1 MLRSL
6 PRVFVLRLL
15 ALMALAIPVAG
26 AAPNI
31 LFAIADD
38 QSYPYTSAYG
48 SKTVQTPAFDRLAAD
63 GVLFHNAFAPAPQ
76 CSPCRAAILTGRNI
90 WEIEEAGT
98 HSSYFPK
105 KFPVF
110 TRELESIGYHV
121 GYTGKPWSPGN
132 FADAGWTR
140 NPVGTAYNEATLKPP
155 TSGIKTNDYAG
166 NFQNFLEKRRDD
178 QPFFFWFGASEPH
191 RAYAFGSGA
200 KAGKDL
206 ADAEVPGFL
215 PDTETVRHDVLDY
228 AREVEWF
235 DQHLGR
241 MLKMLEEAGEL
252 ENTIVVVTADNGM
265 PFPSAKANLQEY
277 GTHVPL
283 VISGP
288 EFFKGGRE
296 VQDLASLIDLT
307 PTFLELAGA
316 NRMRGL
322 TGRSLLPLLKHGRE
336 HRDHVLTGRERHSHS
351 HPDNHGYP
359 ARAIRTD
366 DFLYVWNVKPDRWP
380 AGMPAPA
387 GLTAEQMSGSISS
400 DFKSIDDGY
409 ADIDG
414 SPSKTVILEN
424 PTAHAEQFALAVG
437 KRPSEQLYDV
447 RRDPDGVNDLAGD
460 PKFAAVR
467 DELRQRLLAELRG
480 QNDPRVSG
488 SGNVIES
495 YPRFGGMRYYPG
507 FKMRGEYNLAAL
519 DDADEWTVL
528 FDGSSLAQW
537 TNLEG
542 DPVKDGWRIEAGTIH
557 RFAEGGDIISRG
569 TYENFIL
576 EFEWKISEVGN
587 SGVKYRARGKLG
599 LEYQILD
606 DAKHADGKKT
616 SRRASSLYDLSAAP
630 DNKPVSAIGEWNS
643 ARIVAK
649 GRFLEHWLNGVK
661 VMSIEQ
667 NTDDWNEHFAASK
680 YAKRE
685 GFGFGAGHILLQDH
699 KDPVWFRNIRIKRLP

>member
-1 MLRSL
+1 MVRQH
-6 PRVFVLRLL
+6 PRVLSLRWTALL
-15 ALMALAIPVAG
+15 LLVTSAAH

-31 LFAIADD
+31 LFAISDD
-38 QSYPYTSAYG
+38 QSYPYASAYG
-48 SKTVQTPAFDRLAAD
+48 SKSVQTPAFDRLAGE

-121 GYTGKPWSPGN
+121 GYTGKPWGPGN
-132 FADAGWTR
+132 YEDAGWTR
-140 NPVGTAYNEATLKPP
+140 NPVGTGYNDATLTPP
-155 TSGIKTNDYAG
+155 TSGIKANDYAG
-166 NFQNFLEKRRDD
+166 NFEDFLTQRRDD

-191 RAYAFGSGA
+191 RGYEYGSGV
-200 KAGKDL
+200 KAGKKL

-215 PDTETVRHDVLDY
+215 PDNETVRNDVLDY
-228 AREVEWF
+228 AREIDWF
-235 DQHLGR
+235 DQHLGQ
-241 MLKMLEEAGEL
+241 MLAMLEEAGEL

-265 PFPSAKANLQEY
+265 PFPAAKANLQEY

-288 EFFKGGRE
+288 SFFKGGRE
-296 VQDLASLIDLT
+296 VQDLASLIDLA

-316 NRMRGL
+316 DRMRGL
-322 TGRSLLPLLKHGRE
+322 TGRSLLPFLEKGAE
-336 HRDHVLTGRERHSHS
+336 HRSHVLTGRERHSHS

-380 AGMPAPA
+380 AGIPVPE
-387 GLTAEQMSGSISS
+387 GLTEAQLNGSVSR
-400 DFKSIDDGY
+400 DFKSVADGY

-424 PTAHAEQFALAVG
+424 SETYAEQFALAVA
-437 KRPSEQLYDV
+437 KRPGEQLYDI
-447 RRDPDGVNDLAGD
+447 RRDPDCVNDLAND
-460 PKFAAVR
+460 PEFDTVR
-467 DELRQRLLAELRG
+467 NELRQRLLAELRG

-488 SGNVIES
+488 TGNVIES

-507 FKMRGEYNLAAL
+507 FKMRGVYNLTAL
-519 DDADEWTVL
+519 NDSDWDVL
-528 FDGSSLAQW
+528 FDGDAMDQW
-537 TNLEG
+537 TDLEG
-542 DPVKDGWRIEAGTIH
+542 QSVSTGWKVSDGELFRYDST
-557 RFAEGGDIISRG
+557 GGDIISRE

-616 SRRASSLYDLSAAP
+616 NRRSAGLYDLSAAP
-630 DNKPVSAIGEWNS
+630 DSKPVNPVGEWNS

-667 NTDDWNEHFAASK
+667 STDDWNERFAASK

-685 GFGFGAGHILLQDH
+685 GFGFGEGHILLQDH
-699 KDPVWFRNIRIKRLP
+699 KDPAWYRNIRIKRLP

>member
-1 MLRSL
+1 MVRLL
-6 PRVFVLRLL
+6 PRLLPLRWIALL
-15 ALMALAIPVAG
+15 LLTSSATS

-31 LFAIADD
+31 LFAISDD
-38 QSYPYTSAYG
+38 QSYPYASAYG
-48 SKTVQTPAFDRLAAD
+48 SKSVQTPAFDRLAD
-63 GVLFHNAFAPAPQ
+63 QGVLFHNAFAPAPQ

-132 FADAGWTR
+132 YVDAGWTR
-140 NPVGTAYNEATLKPP
+140 NPVGTGYNDATLTPP
-155 TSGIKTNDYAG
+155 TSGIKANDYAG
-166 NFQNFLEKRRDD
+166 NFKDFLTQRRDD

-191 RAYAFGSGA
+191 RGYEYGSGV

-215 PDTETVRHDVLDY
+215 PDNETVRNDVLDY
-228 AREVEWF
+228 AREIDWF
-235 DQHLGR
+235 DQHLGQ
-241 MLKMLEEAGEL
+241 MLAMLEEAGEL

-265 PFPSAKANLQEY
+265 PFPAAKANLQEY

-288 EFFKGGRE
+288 TFFKGGRE
-296 VQDLASLIDLT
+296 VKDLASLIDLA

-316 NRMRGL
+316 DRMRGL
-322 TGRSLLPLLKHGRE
+322 TGRSLLPFLRE
-336 HRDHVLTGRERHSHS
+336 GKGHRDHVLTGRERHSHS

-380 AGMPAPA
+380 AGIPVPE
-387 GLTAEQMSGSISS
+387 GLTEAQFDGSVSR
-400 DFKSIDDGY
+400 DFKSVADGY

-424 PTAHAEQFALAVG
+424 SEIYSDQFALAVA
-437 KRPSEQLYDV
+437 KRPEEQLYDI
-447 RRDPDGVNDLAGD
+447 RRDPDCVNDLANEPEFD
-460 PKFAAVR
+460 PVR

-488 SGNVIES
+488 TGNVIES

-507 FKMRGEYNLAAL
+507 FKMREVYNLAAL
-519 DDADEWTVL
+519 NDDDEWTAL
-528 FDGSSLAQW
+528 FDGTSLDQW
-537 TNLEG
+537 TDLEG
-542 DPVKDGWRIEAGTIH
+542 GPVVAGWRIDDGTIH
-557 RFAEGGDIISRG
+557 RFADGGDIISKE

-576 EFEWKISEVGN
+576 EFEWKVSEVGN

-630 DNKPVSAIGEWNS
+630 DSKPVNAIGEWNS

-667 NTDDWNEHFAASK
+667 STDDWDRKFAASK

-685 GFGFGAGHILLQDH
+685 GFGFGEGHILLQDH

>member
-1 MLRSL
+1 MLRPL
-6 PRVFVLRLL
+6 PRVTFLQWFALWGLL
-15 ALMALAIPVAG
+15 VSAVQ

-48 SKTVQTPAFDRLAAD
+48 SKSVQTPAFDRLAAE

-121 GYTGKPWSPGN
+121 GYTGKPWGPGN

-140 NPVGTAYNEATLKPP
+140 NPVGTGYNQAQLTPP
-155 TSGIKTNDYAG
+155 TSGIKANDYAG
-166 NFQNFLEKRRDD
+166 NFHDFLTNRRDD

-191 RAYAFGSGA
+191 RSYEFGSGA

-228 AREVEWF
+228 AREIEWF

-307 PTFLELAGA
+307 PTFLEFAGA
-316 NRMRGL
+316 DRMRGL
-322 TGRSLLPLLKHGRE
+322 TGRSLLPLLKYGKE

-380 AGMPAPA
+380 AGMPVPE
-387 GLTAEQMSGSISS
+387 GLTEEQISGSFSS
-400 DFKSIDDGY
+400 DFKSIGDGY

-414 SPSKTVILEN
+414 SPSKTVILDN
-424 PTAHAEQFALAVG
+424 PAAHAEQFALAVA
-437 KRPSEQLYDV
+437 KRPGEQLYDV
-447 RRDPDGVNDLAGD
+447 RHDPDCVNNLADD
-460 PKFAAVR
+460 PKYAPVR
-467 DELRQRLLAELRG
+467 QELRQRLLAELRG

-488 SGNVIES
+488 TGHLIES
-495 YPRFGGMRYYPG
+495 YPRFGSMRYYPG
-507 FKMRGEYNLAAL
+507 FKMRGAYNGAAL
-519 DDADEWTVL
+519 ADEDWTTL
-528 FDGSSLAQW
+528 FDGTSLDQW

-542 DPVKDGWRIEAGTIH
+542 EPVSAGWRIEDGTIH
-557 RFAEGGDIISRG
+557 RFAEGGDIISRE

-630 DNKPVSAIGEWNS
+630 DNKPVSPIGEWNS

-649 GRFLEHWLNGVK
+649 GRFLEHWVNGVK

-667 NTDDWNEHFAASK
+667 NTADWNQRFAASK
-680 YAKRE
+680 YAQRE

>member
-1 MLRSL
+1 
-6 PRVFVLRLL
+6 
-15 ALMALAIPVAG
+15 MALAMPGVR

-38 QSYPYTSAYG
+38 QSYPYASAYG
-48 SKTVQTPAFDRLAAD
+48 STSVQTPAFDRLARE

-132 FADAGWTR
+132 FVDAGWTR
-140 NPVGTAYNEATLKPP
+140 NPVGSAYNSATLKPP
-155 TSGIKTNDYAG
+155 TSGIKTNDYAA
-166 NFQNFLEKRRDD
+166 NFQQFLQRRRGD

-191 RAYAFGSGA
+191 RGYEFGSGV

-228 AREVEWF
+228 AREIEWF

-307 PTFLELAGA
+307 PTFLEFAGA
-316 NRMRGL
+316 DRMGGL
-322 TGRSLLPLLKHGRE
+322 TGRSLLPLLKDGAK

-351 HPDNHGYP
+351 HPDSHGYP

-380 AGMPAPA
+380 AGIPVPSD
-387 GLTAEQMSGSISS
+387 LSSEQMSGSISS

-414 SPSKTVILEN
+414 SPSKAVILDN
-424 PTAHAEQFALAVG
+424 PDAHAEQFALAVG
-437 KRPSEQLYDV
+437 KRPEEQLYDV
-447 RRDPDGVNDLAGD
+447 RRDPDCVNDLADD
-460 PKFAAVR
+460 PEYTAVR
-467 DELRQRLLAELRG
+467 SELRQRLLSELRG

-488 SGNVIES
+488 TGHVIES

-519 DDADEWTVL
+519 DDGDEWTVL
-528 FDGSSLAQW
+528 FDGTSLEHW
-537 TNLEG
+537 TTLEG
-542 DPVKDGWRIEAGTIH
+542 EPIAAGWRIEEGTIH
-557 RFAEGGDIISRG
+557 RYADGGDIISRA

-606 DAKHADGKKT
+606 DAKHKDGKKT

-630 DNKPVSAIGEWNS
+630 DNKPVNPIGEWNS

-667 NTDDWNEHFAASK
+667 HTADWNERFAASK
-680 YAKRE
+680 YAKSE

-699 KDPVWFRNIRIKRLP
+699 KDPVWFRNIRLKRLP

>member
-1 MLRSL
+1 MQCVLSLSVML
-6 PRVFVLRLL
+6 
-15 ALMALAIPVAG
+15 VAG
-26 AAPNI
+26 ATVVRGAPNI

-38 QSYPYTSAYG
+38 QSYPHASAYG
-48 SKTVQTPAFDRLAAD
+48 STSVQTPAFDRLARD

-132 FADAGWTR
+132 YEDAGWTR
-140 NPVGTAYNEATLKPP
+140 NPVGTAYNDATLSPP
-155 TSGIKTNDYAG
+155 TTGIKANDYAA
-166 NFQNFLEKRRDD
+166 NFQKFLAKRRDD

-191 RAYAFGSGA
+191 RDYEYGSGVQ
-200 KAGKDL
+200 AGKKL

-215 PDTETVRHDVLDY
+215 PDNETVRNDVLDY
-228 AREVEWF
+228 AREIEWF

-241 MLKMLEEAGEL
+241 MLAMLEAAGEL

-265 PFPSAKANLQEY
+265 PFPAAKANLQEY

-288 EFFKGGRE
+288 AFFTGGRE
-296 VQDLASLIDLT
+296 VQDLASLIDLA

-316 NRMRGL
+316 DRLRGL
-322 TGRSLLPLLKHGRE
+322 TGRSLLPLLRDQAG
-336 HRDHVLTGRERHSHS
+336 HRDHVLTGRERHSHARA
-351 HPDNHGYP
+351 NNNGYP
-359 ARAIRTD
+359 ARAIRTAD
-366 DFLYVWNVKPDRWP
+366 YLYVWNIAPERWP
-380 AGMPAPA
+380 AGMPVPE
-387 GLTAEQMSGSISS
+387 GLTEAQWDGSFSP
-400 DFKSIDDGY
+400 DFKSIADGY
-409 ADIDG
+409 ADVDS

-424 PTAHAEQFALAVG
+424 AGAYSREFSLAFA
-437 KRPSEQLYDV
+437 KRPTEQLYAI
-447 RRDPDGVNDLAGD
+447 RRDPDCVNDLAD
-460 PKFAAVR
+460 
-467 DELRQRLLAELRG
+467 DSELAHIRADLRERLLAELRAQG
-480 QNDPRVSG
+480 DPRVSG
-488 SGNVIES
+488 HGYVYES

-507 FKMRGEYNLAAL
+507 FKSRGVYNLAAL
-519 DDADEWTVL
+519 NDSEWDVL
-528 FDGSSLAQW
+528 FDGESLDHWTDLDGQPISTGWKISDGALFVYDSS
-537 TNLEG
+537 
-542 DPVKDGWRIEAGTIH
+542 
-557 RFAEGGDIISRG
+557 GGDIISRE

-576 EFEWKISEVGN
+576 EFEWKISEAGN

-616 SRRASSLYDLSAAP
+616 SRRAASLYDLSAAP
-630 DNKPVSAIGEWNS
+630 DSKPVSPVGEWNS

-649 GRFLEHWLNGVK
+649 GPYLEHWVNGVK
-661 VMSIEQ
+661 VMSIDQ
-667 NTDDWNEHFAASK
+667 FTDDWLKRFAASK
-680 YAKRE
+680 YARYE

-699 KDPVWFRNIRIKRLP
+699 SDQAWFRHIRIKRLP